1 MRLRLSMDN
10 YLWKLAFQVAE
21 RSTCDRFKAGCVV
34 AKDGVIVA
42 TGYNG
47 SVDGE
52 PHCDEAGHELIHVMN
67 FSANS
72 EDNIITHGDT
82 IVAHCIRT
90 IHAEINCIINAAK
103 VGQSLEGCDWYLNGV
118 PCKPCS
124 MAIARL
130 YPHRIFF
137 PSDIYPAEGIIE
149 WWQNRL
155 GRGPFVTPREIIT
168 KPSNSLKEI
177 GVME

>member
-1 MRLRLSMDN
+1 MRLSIDN
-10 YLWKLAFQVAE
+10 YLWKLAFSVAE

-34 AKDGVIVA
+34 VKGGVIVA

-67 FSANS
+67 LLKTSKVENTVTS
-72 EDNIITHGDT
+72 
-82 IVAHCIRT
+82 HCIRT

-103 VGQSLEGCDWYLNGV
+103 VGISLKGCNWYLNGM

-130 YPHRIFF
+130 RPNRIFF
-137 PSDIYPAEGIIE
+137 PPDIYPAEGIIE
-149 WWQNRL
+149 WWAKRCN
-155 GRGPFVTPREIIT
+155 IT
-168 KPSNSLKEI
+168 TKTSDELKKM
-177 GVME
+177 GVIE

>member
-1 MRLRLSMDN
+1 MRLSIDN
-10 YLWKLAFQVAE
+10 YLWKLAFSVAE

-34 AKDGVIVA
+34 VKGGVIVA

-52 PHCDEAGHELIHVMN
+52 PHCDVAGHKMIAVGRKN
-67 FSANS
+67 FG
-72 EDNIITHGDT
+72 EIEE
-82 IVAHCIRT
+82 HCIRT
-90 IHAEINCIINAAK
+90 IHAEINAIINAAK
-103 VGQSLEGCDWYLNGV
+103 VGISLKGCNWYLNGM

-130 YPHRIFF
+130 RPNRIFF
-137 PSDIYPAEGIIE
+137 PPDIYPAEGIIE
-149 WWQNRL
+149 WWAKRCN
-155 GRGPFVTPREIIT
+155 IT
-168 KPSNSLKEI
+168 TKTSAELKEI

>member
-1 MRLRLSMDN
+1 MNRLSIDN

-34 AKDGVIVA
+34 AREGVIVS

-52 PHCDEAGHELIHVMN
+52 THCDEAGHELIHVMN

-82 IVAHCIRT
+82 IVAHCVRT

-103 VGQSLEGCDWYLNGV
+103 VGMSLEGCDWYLNGL
-118 PCKPCS
+118 PCKACS

-130 YPHRIFF
+130 NPCHTWF
-137 PSDIYPAEGIIE
+137 PSDIGPGDPSIMK
-149 WWQNRL
+149 WWS
-155 GRGPFVTPREIIT
+155 GRGCLGTET
-168 KPSNSLKEI
+168 SEHLKRI
-177 GVME
+177 GVIE